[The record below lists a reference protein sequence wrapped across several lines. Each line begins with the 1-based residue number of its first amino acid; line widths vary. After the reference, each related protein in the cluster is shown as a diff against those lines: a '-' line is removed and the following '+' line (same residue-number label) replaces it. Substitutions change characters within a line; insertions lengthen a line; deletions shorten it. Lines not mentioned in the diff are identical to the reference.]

1 GAHKDFTVA
10 AGKQISLY
18 SREGAKLFSSH
29 NNIDIQAQ
37 GGDVT
42 TWSTQDTHISSG
54 KKLIVTAQDELT
66 LVCGGGYI
74 KIKGGNVEV
83 GGPGKLRIKNA
94 GISKQGPAS
103 MQGVMKNYAPES
115 FDEKFVVTHALTGDP
130 IANLPYQIKLPDG
143 KIIKGVTSATGETE
157 LLQSEMVD
165 DMILSFL
172 PIEK

>member
-1 GAHKDFTVA
+1 
-10 AGKQISLY
+10 
-18 SREGAKLFSSH
+18 
-29 NNIDIQAQ
+29 
-37 GGDVT
+37 
-42 TWSTQDTHISSG
+42 
-54 KKLIVTAQDELT
+54 
-66 LVCGGGYI
+66 
-74 KIKGGNVEV
+74 
-83 GGPGKLRIKNA
+83 
-94 GISKQGPAS
+94 
-103 MQGVMKNYAPES
+103 MKNYAPES